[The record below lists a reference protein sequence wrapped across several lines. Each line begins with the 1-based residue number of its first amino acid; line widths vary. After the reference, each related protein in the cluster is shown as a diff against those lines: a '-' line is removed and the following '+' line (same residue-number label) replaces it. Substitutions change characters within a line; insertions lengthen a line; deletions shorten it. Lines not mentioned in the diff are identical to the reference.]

1 MHPYRDPVD
10 GSPLSLDG
18 EDLISGA
25 GRRWPAFGGG
35 WDLRPARVDV
45 TSDEQAQIYD
55 EKLGELTDFDHPHN
69 LTLVHQRQLLGA
81 LALQPDDLVLEIGGH
96 RSGVL
101 PWLERHHQV
110 RGHGLDVSPVW
121 VEAHNRLAAARGA
134 RTRWVLGT
142 AEALPFRD
150 AAFAAVVAFDVF
162 EHVGDLAAALREA
175 ARVLRPGG
183 RLVCHLPVRDIAG
196 SFDGWQRWRDAAD
209 FAARQ
214 ASVGHYH
221 ERLPTRLQMRTR
233 LESSGFDVL
242 DVRSFNVWLQPLHDH
257 RLMPALGRLRHRGG
271 AVDAA
276 GTPTRRGELPRQ
288 TASRFQQ
295 AYAAVA
301 IPVAQALTAVDQVG
315 AHLGLGGS
323 ASFVAARST
332 RPPER
337 GPGVPTHP
345 SSAG

>member
-1 MHPYRDPVD
+1 MTMHPYRDPVD
-10 GSPLSLDG
+10 GAPLAADGPDLVSPS
-18 EDLISGA
+18 
-25 GRRWPAFGGG
+25 GRRWRAFGGG
-35 WDLRPARVDV
+35 WDLRPDRAD
-45 TSDEQAQIYD
+45 DNAQQQAGIYD

-69 LTLVHQRQLLGA
+69 LTLVHQRGLLSA
-81 LALQPDDLVLEIGGH
+81 LELHPDDAVLEIGGH

-101 PWLERHHQV
+101 PWLERHHRV
-110 RGHGLDVSPVW
+110 RGFGLDVSPVW

-150 AAFAAVVAFDVF
+150 GAFAAVVAFDVF
-162 EHVGDLAAALREA
+162 EHVSDMGAALREA

-196 SFDGWQRWRDAAD
+196 SFDGYQRWRDAAD

-214 ASVGHYH
+214 ASVGHFH

-233 LESSGFDVL
+233 LEASGFDVL
-242 DVRSFNVWLQPLHDH
+242 DVQSFNVWLQPLHDH
-257 RLMPALGRLRHRGG
+257 RLMPALGRLRHRN
-271 AVDAA
+271 AARDAA
-276 GTPTRRGELPRQ
+276 GTPTQRGELPRQ

-295 AYAAVA
+295 VYAAVG
-301 IPVAQALTAVDQVG
+301 IPVAQALTGLDTLG

-323 ASFVAARST
+323 ASFVAARSA
-332 RPPER
+332 RPLE
-337 GPGVPTHP
+337 PG
-345 SSAG
+345 